1 MTIGTSIKSAI
12 TLDPALPALALEAA
26 NAAGDGYIGFYF
38 EFDDGEGDDGEWR
51 YWLTE
56 HADASATNCY
66 YTAREV
72 REMLS
77 LHGFVV

>member
-38 EFDDGEGDDGEWR
+38 EFHDSEGDDGEWN
-51 YWLTE
+51 YWLAE
-56 HADASATNCY
+56 DASASATNCY

-72 REMLS
+72 REMLR
-77 LHGFVV
+77 LHGFAL